1 MKKVFLVT
9 LNYKNHKDTY
19 ELLKSLQK
27 VKTDGFLI
35 NVVIVDNYPSD
46 QIKVDLKEFKDLN
59 LHLIYNEKNLGFSG
73 GNNVGIKY
81 SVKNN
86 ADYVVIQNNDTLVDP
101 EYIKELIKAAESN
114 DQIGAVV
121 PKIYF
126 AKGYEFHKD
135 RYKDEDLGKVIWY
148 AGGCI
153 DWRNVLGNHKGVD
166 EVDKGQYDKEE
177 ETELA
182 TGCCILIKGKIID
195 KVLGYDD
202 RYFLYYEDAD
212 LSQRIQRAGHKLL
225 YAPKAVI
232 WHKNA
237 QSTGGSGSDLQDYFI
252 TRNRLL
258 FGMRFAGIR
267 AKTALIK
274 ESLKLISN
282 GRKWQRKGV
291 MDYYLRK
298 FGKGSYPLE

>member
-1 MKKVFLVT
+1 MKNVFLVI
-9 LNYKNHKDTY
+9 LSYKGHKDTH
-19 ELLKSLQK
+19 ELLNSLQK
-27 VKTDGFLI
+27 VKTDGFLM
-35 NVVIVDNYPSD
+35 NVVVVDNCPSD
-46 QIKVDLKEFKDLN
+46 QIKIDLKEFKDLN
-59 LHLIYNEKNLGFSG
+59 LHVIYNEKNLGFSG
-73 GNNVGIKY
+73 GNNLGIKY

-86 ADYVVIQNNDTLVDP
+86 ADYVVVQNNDTLVDP
-101 EYIKELIKAAESN
+101 EYIKELIKSAESN

-135 RYKDEDLGKVIWY
+135 RYEDEDLGKVIWY
-148 AGGCI
+148 AGGYI
-153 DWRNVLGNHKGVD
+153 DWENVLGNHKGVD

-177 ETELA
+177 DTELA
-182 TGCCILIKGKIID
+182 TGCCVLIKRKVLD
-195 KVLGYDD
+195 KVSGYDEK
-202 RYFLYYEDAD
+202 YFLYYEDAD
-212 LSQRIQRAGHKLL
+212 LSQRIQRAGYKLF

-267 AKTALIK
+267 AKAALIK

-282 GRKWQRKGV
+282 GRRWQKKGV
-291 MDYYLRK
+291 IDYYLKK

>member
-1 MKKVFLVT
+1 MKNVFLVI
-9 LNYKNHKDTY
+9 LSYKGHKDTH
-19 ELLKSLQK
+19 ELLNSLQK
-27 VKTDGFLI
+27 VKTDDFLM
-35 NVVIVDNYPSD
+35 NVVVVDNCPSD
-46 QIKVDLKEFKDLN
+46 QIKIDLKEFKDLN
-59 LHLIYNEKNLGFSG
+59 LHVIYNEKNLGFSG

-81 SVKNN
+81 SAKNN
-86 ADYVVIQNNDTLVDP
+86 ADYIVVQNNDTLVDP

-126 AKGYEFHKD
+126 AKGYEFHKE
-135 RYKDEDLGKVIWY
+135 RYRDEDIGKVIWY
-148 AGGCI
+148 GGGYI
-153 DWRNVLGNHKGVD
+153 DWKNVLGNHKGVD
-166 EVDKGQYDKEE
+166 EVDKGQYDNEE

-182 TGCCILIKGKIID
+182 TGCCILIKRKIID
-195 KVLGYDD
+195 EVLGYDD

-212 LSQRIQRAGHKLL
+212 LSQRIQGVGYKLF

-258 FGMRFAGIR
+258 FGMRFAGLR
-267 AKTALIK
+267 AKAALIK
-274 ESLKLISN
+274 ESLKLLSN
-282 GRKWQRKGV
+282 GRKWQKKGV
-291 MDYYLRK
+291 IDYYLRK
-298 FGKGSYPLE
+298 FEKGSYPLE

>member
-135 RYKDEDLGKVIWY
+135 RYEDEDLGKVIWY
-148 AGGCI
+148 AGGYI
-153 DWRNVLGNHKGVD
+153 DWENVLGNHKGVD

-177 ETELA
+177 DTELA
-182 TGCCILIKGKIID
+182 TGCCVLIKRKVLD
-195 KVLGYDD
+195 KVSGYDE

-212 LSQRIQRAGHKLL
+212 LSQRIQRAGYKLF

-267 AKTALIK
+267 AKAALIK

-282 GRKWQRKGV
+282 GRRWQKKGV
-291 MDYYLRK
+291 IDYYLKK

>member
-1 MKKVFLVT
+1 MKNVFLVI
-9 LNYKNHKDTY
+9 LSYKGHKDTH
-19 ELLKSLQK
+19 ELLNSLQK
-27 VKTDGFLI
+27 VKTDGFLM
-35 NVVIVDNYPSD
+35 NVVVVDNCPSD
-46 QIKVDLKEFKDLN
+46 QIKIDLKEFKDLN
-59 LHLIYNEKNLGFSG
+59 LHVIYNEKNLGFSG

-86 ADYVVIQNNDTLVDP
+86 ADYIVVQNNDTLVDP
-101 EYIKELIKAAESN
+101 EYIKELIKSVESN

-148 AGGCI
+148 GGGYI
-153 DWRNVLGNHKGVD
+153 DWKNVLGNHKGVD

-182 TGCCILIKGKIID
+182 TGCCILIKRKIID
-195 KVLGYDD
+195 EVLGYDD

-212 LSQRIQRAGHKLL
+212 LSQRIQGVGYKLF

-258 FGMRFAGIR
+258 FGMRFAGLR
-267 AKTALIK
+267 AKAALIK
-274 ESLKLISN
+274 ESLKLLSN
-282 GRKWQRKGV
+282 GRKWQKKGV
-291 MDYYLRK
+291 IDYYLRK